1 MLNICSSVHDHNQ
14 STIHKDSDWTS
25 QRAKEFY
32 LKLRASGRMRLK
44 KWVWRSAS
52 EDTGLK
58 IELLKTRHQKQWSSE
73 AMVIRSISPE
83 ATSPEL
89 TKYSVRSVQ
98 PLTLQPPSLQPC
110 LYIKTRITVILL
122 QTLFRFVWN
131 GFEISSS
138 QDNYQIRQKINGE
151 ESKLQ
156 ARQVDVTANS
166 QRLLNPLYIGI
177 KTWRTKTQDR
187 IQHIQQATR
196 PKLSVQNVVNTSTT

>member
-1 MLNICSSVHDHNQ
+1 
-14 STIHKDSDWTS
+14 
-25 QRAKEFY
+25 
-32 LKLRASGRMRLK
+32 
-44 KWVWRSAS
+44 
-52 EDTGLK
+52 
-58 IELLKTRHQKQWSSE
+58 
-73 AMVIRSISPE
+73 MVIRSISPE

-122 QTLFRFVWN
+122 QTLFHFVWN